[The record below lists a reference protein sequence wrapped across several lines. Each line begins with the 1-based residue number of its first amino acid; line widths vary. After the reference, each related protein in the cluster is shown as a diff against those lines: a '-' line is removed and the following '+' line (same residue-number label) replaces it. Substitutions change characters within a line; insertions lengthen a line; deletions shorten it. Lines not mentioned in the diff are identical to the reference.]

1 MASGGFANVYRGLG
15 PVAIGSGP
23 GASLFFVTYETSKA
37 KLKSVKGIP
46 DSIKHIMAASISEG
60 EKNPSKQAFQASKL
74 ATLTPIKNDKWN
86 YSTPLSKHTQPD
98 PTLPAVAACLVRVPT
113 EVLKT
118 RQQTSSTSL
127 LSALKSTLA
136 DGGAGNLYRG
146 FGITLFREVPFACL
160 QFPVYEG
167 LKSKYG
173 DTPLRS
179 AACGSLSGALAAGL
193 TTPLDVVKTR
203 YQIGYSASN
212 VKYESSAH
220 VVRLLVEEEGARAFM
235 KGVEPR
241 VMWIGIGG
249 FVFFGA
255 YEGAKTLLRDRV

>member
-1 MASGGFANVYRGLG
+1 LTSLLSGAIAGISVDVALFPLDTLKTRLQSPQGFVASGGFANVYRGLG

-46 DSIKHIMAASISEG
+46 DSIKHIMAASISE
-60 EKNPSKQAFQASKL
+60 
-74 ATLTPIKNDKWN
+74 
-86 YSTPLSKHTQPD
+86 
-98 PTLPAVAACLVRVPT
+98 VAACLVRVPT